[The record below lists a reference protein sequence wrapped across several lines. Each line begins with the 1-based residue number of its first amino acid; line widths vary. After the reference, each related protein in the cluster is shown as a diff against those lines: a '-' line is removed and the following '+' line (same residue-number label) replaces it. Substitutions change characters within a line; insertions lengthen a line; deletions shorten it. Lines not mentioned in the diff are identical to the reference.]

1 MAEIKDLIRMC
12 NVERKHRGCFGCPLY
27 SLEREAE
34 RRAREAEIKN
44 NCRGLL
50 HMNTDEVDRIV
61 TEWCEEHPQK
71 TYMQDFFEKFPNAP
85 KIRDGLPEPS
95 TCSIYGD
102 LPEFEKHCD
111 CDVDCVGCW
120 KEVIPDA

>member
-1 MAEIKDLIRMC
+1 MAEIKDFARMC

-27 SLEREAE
+27 SIEREAE
-34 RRAREAEIKN
+34 IRAREAEIKN

-71 TYMQDFFEKFPNAP
+71 TYAQDFLEKFPGAP
-85 KIRDGLPEPS
+85 RRSEKFPVAYACD
-95 TCSIYGD
+95 IYSELDRVHCKNFGND
-102 LPEFEKHCD
+102 CEK
-111 CDVDCVGCW
+111 CW
-120 KEVIPDA
+120 NEVMPDA